1 VSSPEA
7 RTEETRSYKSI
18 FKATTLFGGVQ
29 VYQILINVIRSKFVA
44 VLLGTAGMGI
54 QGLYQS
60 TLQFIQSIS
69 SLGLSGS
76 AVRDVSEANGS
87 GNTEKIS
94 RTVTTLRRLVWITGL
109 AGMVAVMALSPVLSK
124 LTFGSY
130 DYTLPFIILSC
141 ILLLDQLASGQR
153 VVLQGLRRLKDLA
166 RASAI
171 GATVGLIVTV
181 PIYYAFGIKGI
192 VPTLILN
199 SAITLTVTW
208 LFSRKVSV
216 PKAQMTARETWQNG
230 KLMVRMG
237 LAMSVSGIL
246 STGVAY
252 VLRSFIMHN
261 GGTAAVGLFQA
272 GFVIINTYVGMV
284 FSAMGTDYYPRLA
297 AVNKDN
303 AECRK
308 IVSQQGEIATHI
320 LAPLLC
326 GCVLLMPLIIKI
338 LYSDQFLEASPFVLW
353 CCPGM
358 MFKLASWLIAFQ
370 FVAKAESRLFIFT
383 ELTANVFYLLLS
395 ILGYRLGG
403 LTGLGIAFTVDYFVY
418 TVLVYIIAAR
428 RYGFGF
434 SREFNLSFALQL
446 ALVGGTLAIILLIPA
461 PVKYW
466 VCAAATAVSCVYAL
480 LMLERK
486 TGIIGMIKTR
496 IQNGKN

>member
-1 VSSPEA
+1 M
-7 RTEETRSYKSI
+7 
-18 FKATTLFGGVQ
+18 
-29 VYQILINVIRSKFVA
+29 YQILINVIRSKFVA
-44 VLLGTAGMGI
+44 VLLGTGGMGI
-54 QGLYQS
+54 QGLYMS
-60 TLQFIQSIS
+60 TIQFIQSIS

-87 GNTEKIS
+87 GDTEKIS
-94 RTVTTLRRLVWITGL
+94 RTVTALRRLVWITGL
-109 AGMVAVMALSPVLSK
+109 AGMVAVIALSPGLSK

-130 DYTLPFIILSC
+130 DYTIPFIVLSC
-141 ILLLDQLASGQR
+141 ILLLDQLSSGQR

-171 GATVGLIVTV
+171 GATAGLIVTI

-199 SAITLTVTW
+199 SAISLVITW
-208 LFSRKVSV
+208 LFSRKISV
-216 PKAQMTARETWQNG
+216 PKARMTARETWQSG

-237 LAMSVSGIL
+237 LSMSVSGIL
-246 STGVAY
+246 ATGAAY
-252 VLRSFIMHN
+252 ALRSFIVHN

-303 AECRK
+303 EQCRM
-308 IVSQQGEIATHI
+308 IVSRQGEIAIHI

-326 GCVLLMPLIIKI
+326 GCVLLMPVIIKI

-370 FVAKAESRLFIFT
+370 FVAKAESGLFIFT
-383 ELTANVFYLLLS
+383 EFTANILYLLLS
-395 ILGYRLGG
+395 ILGYKLAG
-403 LTGLGIAFTVDYFVY
+403 LTGLGIAFTVDYFIY
-418 TVLVYIIAAR
+418 AILVYIIAAK
-428 RYGFGF
+428 RYRFVF
-434 SREFNLSFALQL
+434 SREFNLSFTLQL
-446 ALVGGTLAIILLIPA
+446 VLVGGALCMILLVPA

-466 VCAAATAVSCVYAL
+466 VCALATTISCVYAL
-480 LMLERK
+480 SMLERK
-486 TGIIGMIKTR
+486 TRIFEMIKER
-496 IQNGKN
+496 IQYDKN